1 MILSVSRRTDIPCRY
16 SEWFMNRIREGFAV
30 VRNPFNAGQLSRI
43 PMTPEVV
50 DCIVFWT
57 KDPQPL
63 MPYLKELDSRG
74 YRYYFQFTLTPYS
87 KALEP
92 GLRDKK
98 EIIRTFRSLAEQIGS
113 SRIIWRYDP
122 VVLNETMGIE
132 YHRKAFRQ
140 LCCELQGCMRS
151 VTVSFVDRYTGN
163 GYWQE
168 PGKPE
173 PAWNYGNPGKPDPVS
188 TSGNPGK
195 TEPAGD
201 TGNPENPENPVKAEA
216 GKKNLL
222 RDTAEEEMEELAA
235 FFARTGAEYGL
246 QVNACC
252 EAKDLTAFGVGR
264 ASCIDRAVIED
275 ILGGTVRLKPDK
287 GQRKGCGC
295 YESIDIGAY
304 NTCPNGCIYCY
315 ANHSP
320 RSLEANLRQT
330 DKNSEML
337 VGHIREGDKVTER
350 KAVSCFDGQCT
361 LKL

>member
-1 MILSVSRRTDIPCRY
+1 MILSISRRTDIPCRY

-30 VRNPFNAGQLSRI
+30 VRNPFNAGRLSRI

-74 YRYYFQFTLTPYS
+74 CRYYFQFTLTPYG

-98 EIIRTFRSLAEQIGS
+98 EIVRTFRSLAEQIGS
-113 SRIIWRYDP
+113 RRIIWRYDP
-122 VVLNETMGIE
+122 VVLNGEMGIG
-132 YHRKAFRQ
+132 YHKQAFRQ
-140 LCCELQGCMRS
+140 LCLELQGCMRS
-151 VTVSFVDRYTGN
+151 VTISFVDRYTGN

-173 PAWNYGNPGKPDPVS
+173 FTGNLGNKENPGKS
-188 TSGNPGK
+188 
-195 TEPAGD
+195 
-201 TGNPENPENPVKAEA
+201 EA

-235 FFARTGAEYGL
+235 FFARAGAEYGM

-252 EAKDLTAFGVGR
+252 EAKDLTVFGVGR

-295 YESIDIGAY
+295 YESIDIGDY

-320 RSLEANLRQT
+320 KSLEANLRKT
-330 DKNSEML
+330 DKNSEIL
-337 VGHIREGDKVTER
+337 VGHIREGDMVTER
-350 KAVSCFDGQCT
+350 KVVSCFDGQYM

>member
-30 VRNPFNAGQLSRI
+30 VKNPFNAGQLSRI

-74 YRYYFQFTLTPYS
+74 YRYYFQFTLTPYG

-98 EIIRTFRSLAEQIGS
+98 EIIRTFRSLAEQIGNR
-113 SRIIWRYDP
+113 RIIWRYDP
-122 VVLNETMGIE
+122 VVLNGEMGIG
-132 YHRKAFRQ
+132 YHKQAFRQ
-140 LCCELQGCMRS
+140 LCLELQGCMRS
-151 VTVSFVDRYTGN
+151 VTISFVDRYTGN

-173 PAWNYGNPGKPDPVS
+173 PAGDRGIQGDTKPAGNLGNRENPGKS
-188 TSGNPGK
+188 
-195 TEPAGD
+195 
-201 TGNPENPENPVKAEA
+201 EA

-222 RDTAEEEMEELAA
+222 RDTAEAEMEELAA

-252 EAKDLTAFGVGR
+252 EAKDLTTFGVGR

-275 ILGGTVRLKPDK
+275 ILGGTVRLKQDK

-320 RSLEANLRQT
+320 KSLEANLRQM

-337 VGHIREGDKVTER
+337 VGHVKEGDKVTER
-350 KAVSCFDGQCT
+350 KAVSCFEGQYT

>member
-74 YRYYFQFTLTPYS
+74 YRYYFQFTLTPYG

-113 SRIIWRYDP
+113 RRIIWRYDP
-122 VVLNETMGIE
+122 VVLNGEMGIG
-132 YHRKAFRQ
+132 YHKLAFRQ
-140 LCCELQGCMRS
+140 LCLDLQGCMRS
-151 VTVSFVDRYTGN
+151 VTISFVDRYAGN
-163 GYWQE
+163 RYWQE

-173 PAWNYGNPGKPDPVS
+173 PAGTSGKPGKPEPAGNLGIQGDTKPAGDLGNTENPGKS
-188 TSGNPGK
+188 
-195 TEPAGD
+195 
-201 TGNPENPENPVKAEA
+201 EA

-222 RDTAEEEMEELAA
+222 RDTAEAEMEELAA

-264 ASCIDRAVIED
+264 ASCIDRDVIED

-315 ANHSP
+315 ANHSLK
-320 RSLEANLRQT
+320 SLEANLRQT

-337 VGHIREGDKVTER
+337 VGHVKEGDRVTER
-350 KAVSCFDGQCT
+350 KAVSCFDGQYT

>member
-16 SEWFMNRIREGFAV
+16 SEWFMNRIREGSAV
-30 VRNPFNAGQLSRI
+30 VRNLFNAGQLGRI
-43 PMTPEVV
+43 PMTPEAV

-63 MPYLKELDSRG
+63 MPYLKELDNRG
-74 YRYYFQFTLTPYS
+74 YRYYFQFTLTPYG

-113 SRIIWRYDP
+113 GRIIWRYDP
-122 VVLNETMGIE
+122 VIINEEMGIG
-132 YHRKAFRQ
+132 YHKQAFRQ
-140 LCCELQGCMRS
+140 LCLELQGCMRS
-151 VTVSFVDRYTGN
+151 VTVSFVDRYSGN
-163 GYWQE
+163 GYWQK

-173 PAWNYGNPGKPDPVS
+173 ARRKS
-188 TSGNPGK
+188 
-195 TEPAGD
+195 
-201 TGNPENPENPVKAEA
+201 
-216 GKKNLL
+216 LL
-222 RDTAEEEMEELAA
+222 RDAAETEMEELAA
-235 FFARTGAEYGL
+235 FFARTGVAYGL
-246 QVNACC
+246 QVSACC

-275 ILGGTVRLKPDK
+275 ILGGSVTLKPDK

-320 RSLEANLRQT
+320 KALEANLRQM

-337 VGHIREGDKVTER
+337 VGHVREGDKVTER
-350 KAVSCFDGQCT
+350 RAVSCFDGQYG
-361 LKL
+361 LKF

>member
-16 SEWFMNRIREGFAV
+16 SEWFMNRIREGSAV
-30 VRNPFNAGQLSRI
+30 VRNPFNAGQLGRI
-43 PMTPEVV
+43 PMTPEAV

-63 MPYLKELDSRG
+63 MPYLKELDNRG
-74 YRYYFQFTLTPYS
+74 YRYYFQFTLTPYG

-113 SRIIWRYDP
+113 GRIIWRYDP
-122 VVLNETMGIE
+122 VIINEEMGIG
-132 YHRKAFRQ
+132 YHKQAFRQ
-140 LCCELQGCMRS
+140 LCLELQGCMRS
-151 VTVSFVDRYTGN
+151 VTVSFVDRYSGN
-163 GYWQE
+163 GYWQK

-173 PAWNYGNPGKPDPVS
+173 ARRKS
-188 TSGNPGK
+188 
-195 TEPAGD
+195 
-201 TGNPENPENPVKAEA
+201 
-216 GKKNLL
+216 LL
-222 RDTAEEEMEELAA
+222 RDAAETEMEELAA
-235 FFARTGAEYGL
+235 FFCPHRRCIWV
-246 QVNACC
+246 QVSACC

-275 ILGGTVRLKPDK
+275 ILGGSVTLKPDK

-320 RSLEANLRQT
+320 KALEANLRQM

-337 VGHIREGDKVTER
+337 VGHVREGDKVTER
-350 KAVSCFDGQCT
+350 RAVSCFDGQYG
-361 LKL
+361 LKF

>member
-74 YRYYFQFTLTPYS
+74 YRYYFQFTLTPYG

-122 VVLNETMGIE
+122 VILNGEMGIG
-132 YHRKAFRQ
+132 YHKQAFRQ
-140 LCCELQGCMRS
+140 LCLDLQGCMRS
-151 VTVSFVDRYTGN
+151 VTISFVDRYAGN
-163 GYWQE
+163 RYWQE
-168 PGKPE
+168 PGNPE
-173 PAWNYGNPGKPDPVS
+173 PAGTFGKPGNP
-188 TSGNPGK
+188 
-195 TEPAGD
+195 EPAGTSGD
-201 TGNPENPENPVKAEA
+201 TETPEPAGNLGNTETPGKSEA

-222 RDTAEEEMEELAA
+222 RDTAEAEMEELAA

-246 QVNACC
+246 KVNACC

-320 RSLEANLRQT
+320 KSLEANLRQT

-337 VGHIREGDKVTER
+337 VGHVKEGDKVTER
-350 KAVSCFDGQCT
+350 KAVSCFDGQYT